1 MTQGKKTITEKLK
14 GGAEELLQNVTPI
27 AKKTNKN
34 LHDYKI
40 MSMVLTLG
48 IMLILSYVLCFL
60 SLVIKQLVNPYRQFL
75 SMNPLKVYFGTLF
88 DSPTI
93 FILIMLVSAATG
105 IYMGSKFKKMATSVD
120 KRKIERSSR
129 DTYGSADFLNYDEE
143 IMKKTFDITTP
154 DYPTG
159 TPLGKTLNQLLCMP
173 RDPKHDQ
180 YTNENM
186 VVIGGSGRGKNFAG
200 IDPIV
205 LQRIALGESYLVSD
219 TKGDI
224 YRATAHIARERGFK
238 VLMLNTKNFLVS
250 DGWDALRDIRE
261 VPEETAHDLID
272 IYVST
277 IMENTRQGSGKG
289 DKFWEDNESG
299 YLRTLLHLVARSKN
313 YNGDKTIVGLYDLVA
328 NKSTKEL
335 DGLVGGLP
343 PIDTT
348 HAAYANIKNMTSDDL
363 KDKFRSGLATR
374 LQKFATPN
382 VASVLSSDDIRFE
395 EMIYGKYAI
404 YLVTDDSNSA
414 YNFINSLFTSCFY
427 YKLQSMADSLAFKSK
442 LPTKV
447 YAILDEFANAS
458 PIPDFSKKISTNR
471 SKNIIFIFSIQAK
484 AQLNKIYPDEEDTI
498 LGQCGVLLFFGANDA
513 PTNKYIS
520 EETGSMTILSTTE
533 MVEVPTLMEKAFFP
547 LSKRVSKSDQKR
559 YLLDETE
566 VSALSKSGDKRCL
579 IFVRGKGVVMA
590 DCYGRIEH
598 PLWKLYKEEEPNSHV
613 PRWVK
618 EKYGEDYVQTSR
630 YEFDPEKILVNDTP
644 VFISAKEE
652 MEINA
657 KKDKNNSFYASPSAG
672 DYKKATEENNNLM
685 SAKTGASRLAM
696 MSKNSQQKDE
706 SSVKTTYDYNP
717 FTEEHDTNEF
727 NDNFKTEADPNNS
740 FTNDSDT
747 SKKKTKEEKSPSTK
761 TGRTIKTVSSV
772 DALFGNEG
780 LSEENPYDK
789 NSCGQNSKKEEKT
802 SSPDGHNT
810 GPNNSC
816 GEKNMDVN
824 KDLRQEDDCG
834 PLDKSCGQNFED
846 ENAEKEEKKTAKG
859 GQSKKNKRNNT
870 SETDPASPAA
880 TGKDKNSV
888 AKIPEDKK
896 TEKRTKESENSGK
909 DFSPQKNDKKVESE
923 YPVARDAAPKRDE
936 NSVGKKQINGTD
948 ELKREDFSPHD
959 NEDYKGTTRLV
970 EQGQE
975 EEVKPLIQPELNPF
989 DYEYD
994 DDEYL

>member
-1 MTQGKKTITEKLK
+1 MK
-14 GGAEELLQNVTPI
+14 EELLQNIIPI
-27 AKKTNKN
+27 ANKTNRS

-40 MSMVLTLG
+40 MTMVIMIGITLV
-48 IMLILSYVLCFL
+48 LSYTLCFL
-60 SLVIKQLVNPYRQFL
+60 SLVIKQIANPYRQVL
-75 SMNPLKVYFGTLF
+75 SLDPFKVYLGTLF
-88 DSPTI
+88 DSPTV
-93 FILIMLVSAATG
+93 FILVAIVSAATG
-105 IYMGSKFKKMATSVD
+105 YFIGLKFKKMVTSVD

-129 DTYGSADFLNYDEE
+129 DTYGSADFLNYDED
-143 IMKKTFDITTP
+143 IMKRTFDITTP

-173 RDPKHDQ
+173 REPKHDQ

-224 YRATAHIARERGFK
+224 YRATAHIARERGYK

-277 IMENTRQGSGKG
+277 IIENTRQGSGKS

-299 YLRTLLHLVARSKN
+299 YLRTLLHLVARSVN
-313 YNGDKTIVGLYDLVA
+313 YNGDRTIIGLYDLVA
-328 NKSTKEL
+328 NKSTKDL

-404 YLVTDDSNSA
+404 YLVTDDSNTA

-427 YKLQSMADSLAFKSK
+427 YKLQSMADSLAFKGK

-590 DCYGRIEH
+590 DCYGRVEH
-598 PLWKLYKEEEPNSHV
+598 PLWKLYKEDEPNSHV

-618 EKYGEDYVQTSR
+618 EKYGDDYVQTSR
-630 YEFDPEKILVNDTP
+630 YEFDPDSILVHDKP
-644 VFISAKEE
+644 VFISAKDEAE
-652 MEINA
+652 LEA
-657 KKDKNNSFYASPSAG
+657 RKNRKHNFYSSPSAG
-672 DYKKATEENNNLM
+672 DYKNTVEADNNFM
-685 SAKTGASRLAM
+685 SAKTGASRIAM
-696 MSKNSQQKDE
+696 MSKNPSTKE
-706 SSVKTTYDYNP
+706 VPHTKTTYDYNP
-717 FTEEHDTNEF
+717 FTQEREENESQSKAYH
-727 NDNFKTEADPNNS
+727 NEAGPNNS
-740 FTNDSDT
+740 FTKDT
-747 SKKKTKEEKSPSTK
+747 DGSKVRTNEEKKPSNK
-761 TGRTIKTVSSV
+761 TSRTIKSVSSV
-772 DALFGNEG
+772 DALFGNGGSSEG
-780 LSEENPYDK
+780 ASYDK
-789 NSCGQNSKKEEKT
+789 NSCGENSIEDKSKAMEER
-802 SSPDGHNT
+802 NCT
-810 GPNNSC
+810 GEEISC
-816 GEKNMDVN
+816 GENSIKENN
-824 KDLRQEDDCG
+824 DLRQQSGSDSPDN
-834 PLDKSCGQNFED
+834 SCGQNSI
-846 ENAEKEEKKTAKG
+846 EEKAEEYKESSAE
-859 GQSKKNKRNNT
+859 SKKPTRNIDNNKQN
-870 SETDPASPAA
+870 SDPASPAA
-880 TGKDKNSV
+880 SEKGKNSV
-888 AKIPEDKK
+888 AKIPGE
-896 TEKRTKESENSGK
+896 ENSEEEVPK
-909 DFSPQKNDKKVESE
+909 DENNTAKFSPQKKDKETQPEDPAASPAASE
-923 YPVARDAAPKRDE
+923 KDK
-936 NSVGKKQINGTD
+936 NSVGKKNSKGTD
-948 ELKREDFSPHD
+948 ELKVNMDEFSPHID
-959 NEDYKGTTRLV
+959 EDRKGTTRLV
-970 EQGQE
+970 EQE
-975 EEVKPLIQPELNPF
+975 HKEEVKPLIQPEINPF